1 MPIKEKLEK
10 NSHQYSIF
18 RRARCYVSKLKKQ
31 SYIFIK
37 FLSLSLVSALIA
49 LDPQI
54 QSVDPLLTKQTPRQ
68 QDQIVSPLY
77 YQNQCSQYTSRVLIT
92 TLTEIMILILVQIYD
107 SSVRIWREGLENYL
121 YRDTWKFHVL
131 FFINHKYI
139 FIEIISFDHILVAT
153 RSTNLQKKI
162 KKIKLLS

>member
-10 NSHQYSIF
+10 NSHQYSMF
-18 RRARCYVSKLKKQ
+18 RRAGCYVSKLKKQ
-31 SYIFIK
+31 RYRFIK
-37 FLSLSLVSALIA
+37 SLSLSLSLVSALIA

-92 TLTEIMILILVQIYD
+92 TLIEIMILILVQIYD

-121 YRDTWKFHVL
+121 YRNTWKFHVL
-131 FFINHKYI
+131 WFIFHQPQVY
-139 FIEIISFDHILVAT
+139 FH
-153 RSTNLQKKI
+153 
-162 KKIKLLS
+162 